1 VRPGSLFGL
10 AANLGLGGCNF
21 QDFFRKTSIFSDFG
35 FRISMAWR
43 GGVAA
48 PDAEVLDSGW
58 NFSRSWGSASD
69 TRYARYARY
78 ARSQGVEND
87 SK

>member
-1 VRPGSLFGL
+1 
-10 AANLGLGGCNF
+10 
-21 QDFFRKTSIFSDFG
+21 
-35 FRISMAWR
+35 MAWR